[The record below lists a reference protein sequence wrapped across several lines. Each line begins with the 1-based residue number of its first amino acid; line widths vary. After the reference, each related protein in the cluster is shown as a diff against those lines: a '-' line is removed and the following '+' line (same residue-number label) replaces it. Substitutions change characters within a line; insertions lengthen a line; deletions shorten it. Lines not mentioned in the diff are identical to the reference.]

1 MRRML
6 LWLAI
11 GMLGAVFPAAA
22 VAGDITFFNCTA
34 GNLDLAAYDGP
45 DLVCWIASSSVAGFP
60 TCGSVRLVCPAV
72 ACKVKGV
79 PGRPQDCG
87 SLPSWGSGS
96 KIAIT
101 KQGTVTKDALQN
113 LSANRDEAT
122 WKQHCEC
129 AKGDVNWSW

>member
-11 GMLGAVFPAAA
+11 GMLGAAAPAAA

-34 GNLDLAAYDGP
+34 GNLDLRAYDSP
-45 DLVCWIASSSVAGFP
+45 DPLCWIASSSAGFG
-60 TCGSVRLVCPAV
+60 TCGSVRLVCPATT
-72 ACKVKGV
+72 CKVKGV
-79 PGRPQDCG
+79 PGRAQDCG

-101 KQGTVTKDALQN
+101 KLGTSTKAALQN
-113 LSANRDEAT
+113 LMANYDEAA
-122 WKQHCEC
+122 WKRHCEC
-129 AKGDVNWSW
+129 AEGDVNWSW